1 MKVVC
6 VNVIVIRSWS
16 TSLKLF
22 LTQDLGENNS
32 KVQLVSDLHRLD
44 VKVQYGVDQLLATVE
59 IRGDLL

>member
-1 MKVVC
+1 M
-6 VNVIVIRSWS
+6 NVTVIRSWS

>member
-1 MKVVC
+1 MNVV
-6 VNVIVIRSWS
+6 VIRSWS

-32 KVQLVSDLHRLD
+32 KVQLVSDLYRLD
-44 VKVQYGVDQLLATVE
+44 VKVQYGVAQLVATVE

>member
-1 MKVVC
+1 M
-6 VNVIVIRSWS
+6 NVIAIRSWS

>member
-1 MKVVC
+1 MNVV
-6 VNVIVIRSWS
+6 VIRSWS

-32 KVQLVSDLHRLD
+32 KVQLVSDLYRLD
-44 VKVQYGVDQLLATVE
+44 VKVQYGVDQLVATVE

>member
-1 MKVVC
+1 M
-6 VNVIVIRSWS
+6 NVIVIRSWS